1 MSPLPGIGGVA
12 RGLLAVVVA
21 VAIGVA
27 VAASR
32 GSREDDRPVSPTAT
46 PTPAGTRVPQ
56 EASPRST
63 PEGGEA
69 DRDGR

>member
-1 MSPLPGIGGVA
+1 MTSRPGIGGVA
-12 RGLLAVVVA
+12 LGLLAVVVA

-32 GSREDDRPVSPTAT
+32 GTREDGPASATRT
-46 PTPAGTRVPQ
+46 PTPTGTRVPQ

-69 DRDGR
+69 QRDGG

>member
-1 MSPLPGIGGVA
+1 MTSRPGIGGVA
-12 RGLLAVVVA
+12 LGLLAMVVA

-32 GSREDDRPVSPTAT
+32 ASREDDRPAAATRTPSPT
-46 PTPAGTRVPQ
+46 GTRVPQ